1 MWNRNDRDNNSP
13 TAIDQKEMTNHNSGE
28 KVNIE
33 FPHSFP
39 AEEILKKFN
48 SDPENGLSENEVQKR
63 LETYGP
69 NQLEE
74 TEEKSLFRI
83 LIDQVTNPVVYL
95 LTAAAVLAFIFGD
108 MPEGIAILVVLLLNT
123 IIGFW
128 METQAHQSMK
138 ALKEMEKIIACVI
151 RDKKIKEIDADQLV
165 PGDIIELKAG
175 DLVPADGR
183 IIQTSELSVDE
194 SPLTGESVSV
204 DKDPE
209 ALDKEEQV
217 ADRKNMVFKGTAVT
231 NGSGKAVIV
240 TTGME
245 TELGSVSQMVSEAG
259 EEQLPLNMKLQN
271 LTKNLIWATLGL
283 ATAFFLVGWLT
294 GKDTYQ
300 LVQTSIAWT
309 IAAIPEGLPIVAS
322 IALAKGMLRLAD
334 HQVIVKQ
341 LAAVETLGE
350 TTVIFTDKTGTLTL
364 NKLTLDTLCL
374 ENGLF
379 KIKWE
384 DDGKVSITDSDE
396 NNGSVDPDNPV
407 LQRLFEIA
415 VLCND
420 ASLEGENNSEETD
433 DQQESG
439 KESGTGDPL
448 DLALLQFASAYD
460 TDRYKALREKERL
473 DEEPFD
479 SEDMVM
485 GTIYEIEDKIVLLC
499 KGAPEAILERCTRKM
514 TEEGNS
520 DFPEE
525 ERDRWMKHNNKLS
538 DDGMRVIALATT
550 EMEHKPSKDKDV
562 EQDLMHELSFVGLTG
577 FIDPP
582 RPEAADAVDIC
593 RKAGIHVEMITGDHP
608 GTAKNIARQV
618 NITDK
623 DKEAVIHGKDLEE
636 NKQKEEEVINT
647 QVFARVDPGQKLD
660 LINYY
665 QDNGD
670 IVAMTGDGVNDA
682 PALKKADIGIAM
694 GKKGT
699 QVAREA
705 SSMILKNDTF
715 SSIVEAIRE
724 GRVIFSNI
732 RKFIMYQLSYHLSEI
747 LVIAFISFTVF
758 NLPLLPLQL
767 LFLNLLSDVFPALAL
782 GIGEGNPNTMQQK
795 PKDPEEPIINKNNWF
810 IIGMHGLILAIFIS
824 GSYFFAYSWWEL
836 SADVSNNV
844 AFFSLA
850 LAQLWHVFDM
860 RESDE
865 PIFSNQ
871 VTHNKYVWAAVT
883 FCLAVIIAAY
893 FIPTLSRVLSFQQLD
908 VKVWVLICVTSLLPL
923 LTIQSLKEITKESR
937 FSF

>member
-1 MWNRNDRDNNSP
+1 M
-13 TAIDQKEMTNHNSGE
+13 H
-28 KVNIE
+28 IE
-33 FPHSFP
+33 SPHSHP
-39 AEEILKKFN
+39 AEEILN
-48 SDPENGLSENEVQKR
+48 ELNTDPENGLSENDAQER
-63 LETYGP
+63 LESYGP
-69 NQLEE
+69 NKLEE
-74 TEEKSLFRI
+74 TEEKSLLRI

-108 MPEGIAILVVLLLNT
+108 MPEGIAILVVLALNT

-138 ALKEMEKIIACVI
+138 ALKEMEKITARVV
-151 RDKKIKEIDADQLV
+151 RDKNVKEMEAEQLV
-165 PGDIIELKAG
+165 PGDIIELRAG

-183 IIQTSELSVDE
+183 VIQTSELSVDE
-194 SPLTGESVSV
+194 SPLTGESISV
-204 DKDPE
+204 NKDTGT
-209 ALDKEEQV
+209 LDKETQV

-231 NGSGKAVIV
+231 NGSGKAVIT
-240 TTGME
+240 TTGMK
-245 TELGSVSQMVSEAG
+245 TEIGSISRMVSEAG
-259 EEQLPLNMKLQN
+259 EEQLPLNLKLQS
-271 LTKNLIWATLGL
+271 LTQNLIWATIGL
-283 ATAFFLVGWLT
+283 AAVFFLVGWLT
-294 GKDTYQ
+294 GEDTYQ

-364 NKLTLDTLCL
+364 NKLTLDTLFL
-374 ENGLF
+374 DNGLF
-379 KIKWE
+379 KIIWE
-384 DDGKVSITDSDE
+384 DGGKVSMADNDGNSKTSESD
-396 NNGSVDPDNPV
+396 DPV
-407 LQRLFEIA
+407 YRRFFEIA

-420 ASLEGENNSEETD
+420 ATLKERNEQREEPD
-433 DQQESG
+433 EQEE
-439 KESGTGDPL
+439 KNGTGDPL
-448 DLALLQFASAYD
+448 DLALLQFAHAYD
-460 TDRYKALREKERL
+460 PDRYTTLREKQRL

-485 GTIYEIEDKIVLLC
+485 GTMYEIDDKIVLLC
-499 KGAPEAILERCTRKM
+499 KGAPEAIFERCTSKM
-514 TEEGNS
+514 TKGGKS
-520 DFPEE
+520 DFPQEE
-525 ERDRWMKHNNKLS
+525 KNRWMKRNDELS
-538 DDGMRVIALATT
+538 DDGMRVIALATA
-550 EMEHKPSKDKDV
+550 EMDQRPSEDKDV
-562 EQDLMHELSFVGLTG
+562 EEDLMHDLSFVGLTG

-582 RPEAADAVDIC
+582 RPEVADAVNTC
-593 RKAGIHVEMITGDHP
+593 RQAGIHVEMITGDHP
-608 GTAKNIARQV
+608 GTARNIARQV
-618 NITDK
+618 NITDS
-623 DKEAVIHGKDLEE
+623 DGEHVIHGKDLEK
-636 NKQKEEEVINT
+636 NKQNADEVVNT
-647 QVFARVDPGQKLD
+647 RVFARVDPGQKLD

-665 QDNGD
+665 QENGD

-724 GRVIFSNI
+724 GRVIFGNI

-782 GIGEGNPNTMQQK
+782 GIGEGNPHTMQQK
-795 PKDPEEPIINKNNWF
+795 PKNPEEPIINNNNWF
-810 IIGMHGLILAIFIS
+810 MIGMHGLILAVFIS
-824 GSYFFAYSWWEL
+824 SSYFIAYSWWDL

-865 PIFSNQ
+865 PLFNNQ
-871 VTHNKYVWAAVT
+871 VTRNKYVWVAIT
-883 FCLAVIIAAY
+883 FCLVVIVTAY
-893 FIPTLSRVLSFQQLD
+893 FIPTLSDVLSFQQLD
-908 VKVWVLICVTSLLPL
+908 MNVWILICVTSLLPL
-923 LTIQSLKEITKESR
+923 LTIQTLKEVTKNSR